1 MKRNSRLVIWTVCLL
16 LAITGC
22 VQPVEIEPPAEREV
36 FVKCILEKGNYTHR
50 VTVLYSGG
58 IGDERFE
65 PVTNAIVNIGDS
77 KAYASHHIEGFYQF
91 KHIGGG
97 VYEGQRQIKDGSTYY
112 LTVVIPGRDTL
123 EATTTMPP
131 SYSISSLFIPPEEWL
146 EDGNENRREMN
157 PWSFWTWTESEEQMK
172 MSGGRS
178 LLSEMPGL
186 LFQFDSLAHH
196 HFYILGRMEDA
207 SGVVAPISQLATNH
221 RLVDHVNAT
230 RKLYGSIEGSV
241 HSDTDPK
248 HRYDQSIRQHYE
260 GLALHDGYL
269 RVDSPED
276 YDNGL
281 RDIYQIL
288 FLGWTGIKP
297 DKDQMKMDATRFFTV
312 VGDFNY
318 NYWGSYDKEELHPV
332 LYFCSVSEEYDRYL
346 RSVQASIVSAEGD
359 VLSSLYGDATGYSNI
374 KGGLG
379 VFGAVSTLRHDC
391 DVQKEIYF
399 GGHGSSLYAP
409 YHAYPALLPEL

>member
-1 MKRNSRLVIWTVCLL
+1 MKRNSRLLMCIVCLL

-36 FVKCILEKGNYTHR
+36 FVKCILEKGSYTHR

-65 PVTNAIVNIGDS
+65 PVTNAVVNIGDS
-77 KAYASHHIEGFYQF
+77 KAVASQHTGGFYSF

-97 VYEGQRQIKDGSTYY
+97 VYEGQSELRDGASYY
-112 LTVVIPGRDTL
+112 LSVVIPGRDTL

-131 SYSISSLFIPPEEWL
+131 AFSISSLIIPPEKWL
-146 EDGNENRREMN
+146 EEGIVLN
-157 PWSFWTWTESEEQMK
+157 PWGFWLWTASKEQMEAT
-172 MSGGRS
+172 GRRS

-207 SGVVAPISQLATNH
+207 SGLVAPISRLATNH
-221 RLVDHVNAT
+221 RLVDNVNAT
-230 RKLYGSIEGSV
+230 KNLYGSIAGSMPL
-241 HSDTDPK
+241 DAEPK
-248 HRYDQSIRQHYE
+248 QRYEHFIKQHYE

-281 RDIYQIL
+281 RNINRIL
-288 FLGWTGIKP
+288 YHYNYGVEP
-297 DKDQMKMDATRFFTV
+297 EEEEMRMDATRYFTV
-312 VGDFNY
+312 VGDFDY
-318 NYWGSYDKEELHPV
+318 NYWGAYDKEEVHPV
-332 LYFCSVSEEYDRYL
+332 LYFCSVSEEYDCYL
-346 RSVQASIVSAEGD
+346 RSVQASIFDAEGD
-359 VLSSLYGDATGYSNI
+359 VLSSLYGDAAGYSNI

-391 DVQKEIYF
+391 DLQKVFFF
-399 GGHGSSLYAP
+399 GGHGRSYYAP
-409 YHAYPALLPEL
+409 YEAYPALLPEL